1 MTNNALAEE
10 WPQPG
15 YADACDEFFGP
26 GRIEEVHRDGT
37 PRIVV
42 EVPGIEGF
50 DEVATLLQQAGA
62 EITDEHR
69 TFAVDGDLAIRAL
82 ALMRLALYEDGNS
95 DGNQL
100 RIRYEGSMYTPPARP
115 DRWWGDQQRKQAER
129 RRRR

>member
-1 MTNNALAEE
+1 MTNTSPAA

-15 YADACDEFFGP
+15 YADAHDEFFEP
-26 GRIEEVHRDGT
+26 GRIEVVHRDGT

-42 EVPGIEGF
+42 NVPRMEGF

-82 ALMRLALYEDGNS
+82 ALICLALYEDGNS

-100 RIRYEGSMYTPPARP
+100 RIRYEGPKYTPPVRP
-115 DRWWGDQQRKQAER
+115 DRWWDGQQRKQAER